1 MEVYAD
7 ILIFENFIVNLFLLY
22 LTSQTLRTKYSIK
35 RFIIPS
41 LIGALYCIV
50 VLFDFLSFLNNLP
63 IKILVSFLM
72 TFLVFRKR
80 EILFLIKSSIVYIIY
95 SMVLAG
101 VCVFVDISKETT
113 FSLNYQVV
121 NFSYK
126 YLLLSLM
133 IIYLFSS
140 RINTFVQDRKS
151 MNKYIY
157 DIEILDN
164 NFKAKMRAFLDTG
177 NELREPATNLPVII
191 IEENVLKDYR
201 LENKDTFKIPYAA
214 VNGHKGELQGFKPL
228 GVKISYDDNNI
239 QFREVIVCLCKE
251 RLSNTDDYVALLSR
265 GLI

>member
-7 ILIFENFIVNLFLLY
+7 ILILENFIVNLFLLY
-22 LTSQTLRTKYSIK
+22 LTSQTLRTKYSLK
-35 RFIIPS
+35 RFIMPAF
-41 LIGALYCIV
+41 IGALYCLV
-50 VLFDFLSFLNNLP
+50 VLFDFLNLLNILP
-63 IKILVSFLM
+63 VKIIVSFLM

-80 EILFLIKSSIVYIIY
+80 EILFIIKSSIIYIVY

-113 FSLNYQVV
+113 FSFTYETID
-121 NFSYK
+121 FSYK

-164 NFKAKMRAFLDTG
+164 NFKAKMKAFLDTG

-191 IEENVLKDYR
+191 IEEHVLKDYKFKS
-201 LENKDTFKIPYAA
+201 EDTFKIPYQA
-214 VNGHKGELQGFKPL
+214 VNGHRGELKGFKPL
-228 GVKISYDDNNI
+228 GVKISYDHDNI
-239 QFREVIVCLCKE
+239 QFREAIICLCKE
-251 RLSNTDDYVALLSR
+251 RLSSTEDYVALLSR